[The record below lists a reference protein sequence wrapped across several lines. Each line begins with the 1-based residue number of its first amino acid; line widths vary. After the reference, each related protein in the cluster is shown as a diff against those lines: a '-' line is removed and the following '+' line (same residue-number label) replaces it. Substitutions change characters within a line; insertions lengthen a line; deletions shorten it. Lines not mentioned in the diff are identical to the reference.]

1 VDDASARGAEG
12 APWFYLRLNVRA
24 PRGDSQVGL
33 TLIRVLREGLWFQEC
48 FGHDAVGADRPSKR
62 DDETA
67 SRTHVRD
74 PEATRAGTSPTRD
87 GFETTDASALE
98 PPTTLDDLDRTAL
111 PFSRGEE

>member
-1 VDDASARGAEG
+1 M
-12 APWFYLRLNVRA
+12 RA

-62 DDETA
+62 HDETA

-74 PEATRAGTSPTRD
+74 PEATRAGTSPTHD
-87 GFETTDASALE
+87 GFETADASALE
-98 PPTTLDDLDRTAL
+98 PSMALGDLDRIGLRFA
-111 PFSRGEE
+111 RGEA

>member
-1 VDDASARGAEG
+1 
-12 APWFYLRLNVRA
+12 VRA

-62 DDETA
+62 HDETA

-74 PEATRAGTSPTRD
+74 PEATRAGTSPTHD
-87 GFETTDASALE
+87 GFETADASALE
-98 PPTTLDDLDRTAL
+98 PSMALGGLDRIGLRFA
-111 PFSRGEE
+111 RGEA

>member
-1 VDDASARGAEG
+1 
-12 APWFYLRLNVRA
+12 VRA

-62 DDETA
+62 HDETA

-74 PEATRAGTSPTRD
+74 PEATRAGTSPTHD
-87 GFETTDASALE
+87 GFETADASALE
-98 PPTTLDDLDRTAL
+98 PSMALGDLDRIGLRFA
-111 PFSRGEE
+111 RGEA